1 MKTED
6 LIATLSADTLPRPG
20 VGGRLARALGPAVA
34 VSAAALVTLWNVRP
48 DLAAALASPALVK
61 TLAPAALALMAL
73 WLARGL
79 ASPVAGRRAPLV
91 LVLAA
96 GAVALAAV
104 LWGVVT
110 GGMGA
115 LTMHAEKPTLLT
127 CILSIPVLSALPMAA
142 MLWALRQGAPASP
155 RAAGAAGG
163 LVAGALGAMVYSLHC
178 PEDAILF
185 FIPAYGTMILVMSAT
200 GAALG
205 ARLLRW

>member
-1 MKTED
+1 MRTED

-20 VGGRLARALGPAVA
+20 IGGRLARALAPAV
-34 VSAAALVTLWNVRP
+34 VMSAAALVTLWSVRP
-48 DLAAALASPALVK
+48 DLAGALASPAVVK
-61 TLAPAALALMAL
+61 TLAPAALALLAL

-79 ASPVAGRRAPLV
+79 ALPVPGPRAPLL

-96 GAVALAAV
+96 GAVALVAV
-104 LWGVVT
+104 LWGVAT

-127 CILSIPVLSALPMAA
+127 CIVSIPVLSALPLAA
-142 MLWALRQGAPASP
+142 TLWALRQGAPASP
-155 RAAGAAGG
+155 LAAGAAGG
-163 LVAGALGAMVYSLHC
+163 LVAGAFGAMVYSLHC

-185 FIPAYGTMILVMSAT
+185 FIPAYGTMILVMTAT

>member
-1 MKTED
+1 MRTED

-34 VSAAALVTLWNVRP
+34 VSGAALVTLWTVRP

-61 TLAPAALALMAL
+61 TLAPAALALLAL

-79 ASPVAGRRAPLV
+79 ALPVPGPRLPLV

-96 GAVALAAV
+96 GALALAAV
-104 LWGVVT
+104 LWGVAT

-127 CILSIPVLSALPMAA
+127 CIVSIPILSALPMAA
-142 MLWALRQGAPASP
+142 VLWALRQGAPASP
-155 RAAGAAGG
+155 RAAGAAAG

-205 ARLLRW
+205 TRLLRW

>member
-20 VGGRLARALGPAVA
+20 VGGRLRRALGPAVA

-142 MLWALRQGAPASP
+142 MFWALRQGAPASP